1 MRNFKIF
8 TTPAIAAMC
17 LLSVGFLSSCE
28 EIAKQNDKDCW
39 EDIKYGRLQSELM
52 RLQSDF
58 IKYTDLYI
66 HEKNLEKKMLYYD
79 TADRIS
85 IRSDEVYFIMYGGK
99 KNY

>member
-1 MRNFKIF
+1 MTKLNF
-8 TTPAIAAMC
+8 TTTAAFALSA

-28 EIAKQNDKDCW
+28 EIAKQNEKDCW

-66 HEKNLEKKMLYYD
+66 HEKNWEKKMLYSD

-99 KNY
+99 KTY